1 MCCCCVICTYVND
14 VNVVL
19 RDKKLPV
26 WYLKMTCSNISYIYI
41 HIYVPWCRFAR
52 PAATYGYCVLHV
64 MMGPS
69 SKGNKTNLEN
79 PLDVLYTNMKPDGG
93 FPACYIGGG
102 EDSFQECPSAL
113 ATLSQSPWISKA
125 SLCLGRNL
133 KVPSYL
139 RHLRHWSSE
148 TLDDGVLY
156 IYIHLFPFNL
166 QPPKT
171 NGWTLK
177 IAFGKFQPLV
187 FRGVECIHQCSLDS
201 LKIWNRGFWSC
212 KGLAFTQGVVE
223 SMGLKEMPL
232 DIFQVSSNGCC
243 WK

>member
-1 MCCCCVICTYVND
+1 MMQVCKSGCHIWILCVACDAGTLRQRQQSQPGKYSRCITYKHET
-14 VNVVL
+14 
-19 RDKKLPV
+19 RGG
-26 WYLKMTCSNISYIYI
+26 ISSL
-41 HIYVPWCRFAR
+41 
-52 PAATYGYCVLHV
+52 LHW
-64 MMGPS
+64 
-69 SKGNKTNLEN
+69 
-79 PLDVLYTNMKPDGG
+79 
-93 FPACYIGGG
+93 GG

-125 SLCLGRNL
+125 SLCLDRNL

-148 TLDDGVLY
+148 FLRRWQCFIHIYIYIYTYILY
-156 IYIHLFPFNL
+156 IYQFPFNL
-166 QPPKT
+166 QPPKP

-187 FRGVECIHQCSLDS
+187 FRGGGVECIHQCSLDS

-212 KGLAFTQGVVE
+212 KGLAFTQGGGGKI
-223 SMGLKEMPL
+223 MGLKEMPL
-232 DIFQVSSNGCC
+232 DIFQVPSNGCC